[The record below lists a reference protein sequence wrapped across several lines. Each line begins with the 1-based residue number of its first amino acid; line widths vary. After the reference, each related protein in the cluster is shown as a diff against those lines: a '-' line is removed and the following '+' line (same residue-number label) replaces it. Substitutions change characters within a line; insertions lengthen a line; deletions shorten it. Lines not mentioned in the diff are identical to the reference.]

1 MKVTIKLFAVAR
13 ELAGRGELEVELADG
28 ATIADLRRAL
38 ATSEPRFSAVLAH
51 AHFAVDSQ
59 YATDATPITAASE
72 LALIPP
78 VSGG

>member
-1 MKVTIKLFAVAR
+1 MIVTVKLFALAR
-13 ELAGRGELEVELADG
+13 ELAGRDELELELADG
-28 ATIADLRRAL
+28 ATVADLRRAL
-38 ATSEPRFSAVLAH
+38 AANQPRLRTLLSH

-59 YATDATPITAASE
+59 YATDATPIHANSE

>member
-1 MKVTIKLFAVAR
+1 MIVTVKLFALAR
-13 ELAGRGELEVELADG
+13 ELAGRDELELEVADD

-38 ATSEPRFSAVLAH
+38 ATSHPRLSTVLAH

-59 YATDATPITAASE
+59 YATDCTPIHANSE

>member
-13 ELAGRGELEVELADG
+13 ELAGRSELEVEVADS

-38 ATSEPRFSAVLAH
+38 SAQEPRLSAVLAH

>member
-1 MKVTIKLFAVAR
+1 MHVTVKLFAVAR
-13 ELAGRGELEVELADG
+13 ELAGRSELELELADG
-28 ATIADLRRAL
+28 ATVADLRQAL
-38 ATSEPRFSAVLAH
+38 AHIEPRLMSVLAH

-59 YATDATPITAASE
+59 YATDTTPIHRGSE

>member
-13 ELAGRGELEVELADG
+13 ELTSRSELEVELTDG

-38 ATSEPRFSAVLAH
+38 SAHEPRLSTVLSH

-59 YATDATPITAASE
+59 YATDATPIAATSE

>member
-1 MKVTIKLFAVAR
+1 MIVTVKLFALAR
-13 ELAGRGELEVELADG
+13 ELVGRDELELELPDG
-28 ATIADLRRAL
+28 ATVADLRREL
-38 ATSEPRFSAVLAH
+38 TTNQPRLGTLLAH

-59 YATDATPITAASE
+59 YATDGTPIDSRSE

>member
-13 ELAGRGELEVELADG
+13 ELAGRSELEVEVADS

-38 ATSEPRFSAVLAH
+38 SAQEPRLSAVLAH

-59 YATDATPITAASE
+59 YATDATPITGTSE